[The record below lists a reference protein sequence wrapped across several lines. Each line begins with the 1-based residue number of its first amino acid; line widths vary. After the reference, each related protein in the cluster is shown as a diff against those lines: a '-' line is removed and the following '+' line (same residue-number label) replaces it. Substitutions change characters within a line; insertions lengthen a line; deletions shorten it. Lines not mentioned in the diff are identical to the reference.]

1 MHWFTKAEGF
11 YVYFSAEATKA
22 LVPKLG
28 FLVPPFCTSGVLMS
42 ANYSTI
48 YKVYFPINLR
58 GSISLLHKILPYPLP

>member
-1 MHWFTKAEGF
+1 MPLPWSKDKMHWFTKAEGF

-28 FLVPPFCTSGVLMS
+28 FLVPSFCTSGVLMS

-48 YKVYFPINLR
+48 
-58 GSISLLHKILPYPLP
+58 